1 MSFLLIAARGDPL
14 IHVTLQV
21 AFANY
26 PDVEVVLDR
35 RHGERRRDSSM
46 PFGGRE
52 RRYSD
57 RRSVD
62 VNPLLQR
69 TGWVLVERRAR

>member
-21 AFANY
+21 AFASY
-26 PDVEVVLDR
+26 PDVEVILDR
-35 RHGERRRDSSM
+35 RYTERRQRSRE
-46 PFGGRE
+46 PFDGPE
-52 RRYSD
+52 RRFGD

-62 VNPLLQR
+62 VEPLLKR
-69 TGWVLVERRAR
+69 TGWVLVETRAR

>member
-1 MSFLLIAARGDPL
+1 MSFLLIAARADPL
-14 IHVTLQV
+14 IYVTLQV

-26 PDVEVVLDR
+26 PDVEVILDR
-35 RHGERRRDSSM
+35 RHGERRRDSRVL
-46 PFGGRE
+46 FGGRE
-52 RRYSD
+52 RRFGD

-69 TGWVLVERRAR
+69 TGWVLVETRPR

>member
-1 MSFLLIAARGDPL
+1 MSFLLIAARADPL

-21 AFANY
+21 AFAGY
-26 PDVEVVLDR
+26 PDVEVILDR

-52 RRYSD
+52 HRFGD

-69 TGWVLVERRAR
+69 TGWVLVETPAR